1 MLILKKIN
9 NNVAL
14 ACSDAG
20 EEVVVFG
27 KGVGFPECPYELT
40 DTSAIEKTFVSD
52 GGNSSDALSTVSDEV
67 LRASSDITDLA
78 KANLGCQIAAKLP
91 FVMADHIQF
100 AVDRTRDG
108 IEIENPLAHEVA
120 SVYQREHALGVQG
133 LAIIQEHTGV
143 LLPEVEA
150 ASLALHMV
158 NSELGGATPPRNI
171 DELIKTA
178 SVLEDV
184 VEVVERQL
192 GFELDRTCYAYV
204 RFIAHTRYLIRRLMK
219 GNPIAT
225 ANLSLFQQAAR
236 DFPDTYRIAM
246 AISQYFERSHNW
258 SCTDEEML
266 YLMMHLNQLQPRD
279 KQLAE

>member
-20 EEVVVFG
+20 DEVVVFG
-27 KGVGFPECPYELT
+27 KGVGFPSMPYELE
-40 DTSAIEKTFVSD
+40 DTSVIEKTFVSD
-52 GGNSSDALSTVSDEV
+52 GGNSSDALISVSDEV
-67 LRASSDITDLA
+67 LRASSDIADLA
-78 KANLGCQIAAKLP
+78 KANLGCQMAAKLP

-100 AVDRTRDG
+100 AVERTRDG

-120 SVYQREHALGVQG
+120 RVYQREHELGIQG
-133 LAIIQEHTGV
+133 LAIIQEYTGI

-158 NSELGGATPPRNI
+158 NSELGTSTPARNM
-171 DELIKTA
+171 DELLQTA
-178 SVLEDV
+178 SILEGI
-184 VEVVERQL
+184 VEVVERQV

-204 RFIAHTRYLIRRLMK
+204 RFITHTRYLIRRLMK
-219 GNPIAT
+219 DKPMDS

-236 DFPDTYRIAM
+236 DFPDTYKLAL
-246 AISQYFERSHNW
+246 AINQYLERTHNW
-258 SCTDEEML
+258 SCSDEEML
-266 YLMMHLNQLQPRD
+266 YLMMHLNQLQPRS
-279 KQLAE
+279 K